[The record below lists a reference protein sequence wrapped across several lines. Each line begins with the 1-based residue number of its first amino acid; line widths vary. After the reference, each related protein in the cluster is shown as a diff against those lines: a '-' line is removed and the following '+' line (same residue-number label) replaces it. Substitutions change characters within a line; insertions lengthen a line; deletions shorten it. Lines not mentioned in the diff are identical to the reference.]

1 MSVSQRVLQGSC
13 GVLAVLAML
22 APSVMPWRQLAQAQA
37 NTTFVMLTANWCAP
51 CRPVLQSVQ
60 SVAKA
65 QGATVVQ
72 VDVDSPAAPEQA
84 KKYGVSILRG
94 HNVPMVYRV
103 RSGDIDLVVDG
114 AADAYADSD
123 TLQAQLL
130 AP

>member
-1 MSVSQRVLQGSC
+1 MSLSSRVLQGSC
-13 GVLAVLAML
+13 GILAVLAIL
-22 APSVMPWRQLAQAQA
+22 APSVSPLRQVAQAQA

-51 CRPVLQSVQ
+51 CRPVLQAVQ
-60 SVAKA
+60 TVAKS

-72 VDVDSPAAPEQA
+72 IDVDSPTAPDQA

-94 HNVPMVYRV
+94 HDVPMVYRV
-103 RSGDIDLVVDG
+103 RPGDTDLVVDG
-114 AADAYADSD
+114 AAKAYTDSD

>member
-13 GVLAVLAML
+13 GVLAVLAMV
-22 APSVMPWRQLAQAQA
+22 APSLSPWQQPAQAQS
-37 NTTFVMLTANWCAP
+37 TTFVMLTASWCAP
-51 CRPVLQSVQ
+51 CRPVLQAVQ
-60 SVAKA
+60 AVAKN
-65 QGATVVQ
+65 QGAAVVQ
-72 VDVDSPAAPEQA
+72 VDVDSPSAPDVA

-94 HNVPMVYRV
+94 HNVPLVYRV

-114 AADAYADSD
+114 AADAYGDSD